1 MNKLILKTKTY
12 FMLGSLVGP
21 MIIGFFIDDGQHLI
35 FLKVAT
41 ATRYKI
47 GAFILLR
54 YYISNRSEIEVDSAL
69 QRWQMFFFRFT
80 VHIVQYYNRKTCLL
94 HFEVSKRL
102 NLTELTGFLK
112 NFLLSTKLNENAA

>member
-54 YYISNRSEIEVDSAL
+54 CYISNRSEIEADSAL
-69 QRWQMFFFRFT
+69 QR
-80 VHIVQYYNRKTCLL
+80 
-94 HFEVSKRL
+94 
-102 NLTELTGFLK
+102 
-112 NFLLSTKLNENAA
+112 